1 MKFNDI
7 LKSNISVS
15 TIMYIVLQI
24 LLYLVGFSINF
35 KIVRESWK
43 TRDNSKTW
51 QLHIIYSVSCTIL
64 FGLEIPFLVISNAVP
79 NLSGYTGDWLCYLA
93 LFNIQLFGTI
103 ITVNSVLVAITK
115 YIFIVHW
122 DKATAY
128 GHEKIQL
135 NVTIFALVSSL
146 LNAVLSTV
154 AKDDELFASVTSCF
168 GSERTTEKTKV
179 WKSLFF
185 CPLDDIFTNDKSEYA
200 IKQLLQILCAA
211 KSVLVY
217 FMVSNLPEAVLYFK
231 IFKNMKRSYFMI
243 NKASTSKRLCFN
255 RNQMKI

>member
-7 LKSNISVS
+7 LKSNISTS
-15 TIMYIVLQI
+15 TIMYIALQI
-24 LLYLVGFSINF
+24 LLYVGGFSINL

-43 TRDNSKTW
+43 TRDKSKTW
-51 QLHIIYSVSCTIL
+51 QLHILYSISCTIL
-64 FGLEIPFLVISNAVP
+64 FGLEIPFLVISNAIP
-79 NLSGYTGDWLCYLA
+79 NLSAYTGDWFCYLA
-93 LFNIQLFGTI
+93 LFNIQFFGTI

-122 DKATAY
+122 DKASAY
-128 GHEKIQL
+128 GHEKIQW
-135 NVTIFALVSSL
+135 NVTIFALASSL

-168 GSERTTEKTKV
+168 GSERTTENAKV

-185 CPLDDIFTNDKSEYA
+185 CPLEDIFTNDKSEHA

-231 IFKNMKRSYFMI
+231 LFKNMKRSHFMM
-243 NKASTSKRLCFN
+243 N
-255 RNQMKI
+255 